1 MSSMYFTDLKKL
13 ENGLKT
19 IQKDENIKSIL
30 LFGCDKN
37 TADDVE
43 LEKVL
48 RLNTKPLLGGIFPHI
63 IADGELKEIG
73 FLIIP
78 LFEELEVKFFET
90 QKSISI
96 ETQLES
102 EMTSVSREAKS
113 VFCFVNAFWE
123 EKTSFLKGLYDELGP
138 FVNYLGGGAGSLSFQ
153 SVPCV
158 IANQNIY
165 EKAAVIG
172 LTKSSIAI
180 STGHGGKPI
189 SEPIKVTETD
199 GRTIV
204 SLNWKPAFEV
214 YKSIVEAS
222 SNKIFTNDNF
232 FEIAKSHP
240 LGLVKL
246 DDEMIVRELYAKEN
260 NKLYLIDDVNVGEYL
275 KIMDVSLPSLL
286 EGAKHTLEKYDYSNN
301 QNYTTFYIDCMSRV
315 LLLKDNF
322 QQELNLL
329 NKNQKANGIVS
340 FGEIANSGDSFLEV
354 LNKTIVVAKW

>member
-1 MSSMYFTDLKKL
+1 MYFKDLKKL

-37 TADDVE
+37 TANTVE
-43 LEKVL
+43 LEEVL

-63 IADGELKEIG
+63 IAGGELKEIG

-78 LFEELEVKFFET
+78 LFEELEVKFFEI
-90 QKSISI
+90 QKNISI
-96 ETQLES
+96 ETQLDT
-102 EMTSVSREAKS
+102 EMTSASREAES
-113 VFCFVNAFWE
+113 VFCFYDAFWE
-123 EKTSFLKGLYDELGP
+123 EKTSFLEALYDELGP
-138 FVNYLGGGAGSLSFQ
+138 VVNYLGGGAGSLSFQ
-153 SVPCV
+153 SLPCV

-165 EKAAVIG
+165 ENAAVIG
-172 LTKSSIAI
+172 LTKSPILI
-180 STGHGGKPI
+180 STGHGWQSI

-222 SNKIFTNDNF
+222 SNKIFTHDNF

-246 DDEMIVRELYAKEN
+246 DDEMIVRDLYDNKN
-260 NKLYLIDDVNVGEYL
+260 NKLYLIDDVNVGEYV
-275 KIMDVSLPSLL
+275 KIMHGSLPSLL
-286 EGAKHTLEKYDYSNN
+286 EEAKQTLEKYNYLNN
-301 QNYTTFYIDCMSRV
+301 QDYTTFYINCVSRV
-315 LLLKDNF
+315 LFLEDDF

-329 NKNQKANGIVS
+329 NKNQQANGILS

-354 LNKTIVVAKW
+354 LNKTIVVAKWQ

>member
-1 MSSMYFTDLKKL
+1 MYFTDLKKL

-19 IQKDENIKSIL
+19 MQKDENIKSIL

-37 TADDVE
+37 TADDAE
-43 LEKVL
+43 LKEVL
-48 RLNTKPLLGGIFPHI
+48 RLNTKPLLGGIFPQI

-78 LFEELEVKFFET
+78 FFEEIEVKLFET

-138 FVNYLGGGAGSLSFQ
+138 IVNYIGGCAGSLSLQ
-153 SVPCV
+153 SLPCV

-165 EKAAVIG
+165 ENAAVIG
-172 LTKSSIAI
+172 LTKSSILV
-180 STGHGGKPI
+180 SSGHGWKPI

-204 SLNWKPAFEV
+204 SLNWKPAFEE
-214 YKSIVEAS
+214 YKSIVEAY
-222 SNKIFTNDNF
+222 SNQSLINDNF
-232 FEIAKSHP
+232 YEMAKSHP

-246 DDEMIVRELYAKEN
+246 ENEMVVRDVYANKN
-260 NKLYLIDDVNVGEYL
+260 NKLHLVDDVNVGEYV
-275 KIMDVSLPSLL
+275 KIMNGSLSSLV
-286 EGAKHTLEKYDYSNN
+286 EGAKHTLEKYDYLNN
-301 QNYTTFYIDCMSRV
+301 ENYTTFYIDCVSRA
-315 LLLKDNF
+315 LFLKDDF
-322 QQELNLL
+322 QQELNVL
-329 NKNQKANGIVS
+329 NKNELANGILS
-340 FGEIANSGDSFLEV
+340 IGEIANSGDSFLEV
-354 LNKTIVVAKW
+354 LNKTIVVAKWK